1 MVLLMRRTTRSE
13 SVYYT
18 GATTLSR
25 DYNTKPIMDEQYKI
39 NPEEKRKSELW
50 RFFGGLVAIVVLV
63 FAGLWG
69 MGQYERYLRT
79 QNVQKLADTLA
90 ENEKATYAQMMAD
103 TYGGK
108 TPQETL
114 SMYIAAVEK
123 GDYELASKYFVLDK
137 QADELSSW
145 KGTKPEDVTNAV
157 LLFKQVLKTE
167 GSYSD
172 DGKGFAIRKP
182 VLFDF
187 TLYPNGIWKII
198 EI

>member
-1 MVLLMRRTTRSE
+1 
-13 SVYYT
+13 
-18 GATTLSR
+18 
-25 DYNTKPIMDEQYKI
+25 MDEQYKI
-39 NPEEKRKSELW
+39 NPEEGRRSRLW

-69 MGQYERYLRT
+69 MGQYERYLHT
-79 QNVQKLADTLA
+79 QNVQKLADALA
-90 ENEKATYAQMMAD
+90 QDEKATYAQMMAD

-137 QADELSSW
+137 QADELASW

-157 LLFKQVLKTE
+157 VLFKQGLNSE
-167 GSYSD
+167 GVYSWD
-172 DGKGFAIRKP
+172 KKSFSIEKP
-182 VLFDF
+182 IVFDF

>member
-1 MVLLMRRTTRSE
+1 
-13 SVYYT
+13 
-18 GATTLSR
+18 
-25 DYNTKPIMDEQYKI
+25 MDEQYKI
-39 NPEEKRKSELW
+39 NPEEGRKSRLW
-50 RFFGGLVAIVVLV
+50 RFFGGLVAIIVFV

-90 ENEKATYAQMMAD
+90 QDEKDTYAKMMAD

-137 QADELSSW
+137 QADELASW
-145 KGTKPEDVTNAV
+145 KDTKPEDVTNAIM
-157 LLFKQVLKTE
+157 LFKQGLNST
-167 GSYSD
+167 GSYSLD
-172 DGKGFAIRKP
+172 NREFSIEKP
-182 VLFDF
+182 IVFDF
-187 TLYPNGIWKII
+187 TLYPNGIWKIA

>member
-1 MVLLMRRTTRSE
+1 MRRTTRSE
-13 SVYYT
+13 SVCYT

-25 DYNTKPIMDEQYKI
+25 DYNTKTIMDEQYKI
-39 NPEEKRKSELW
+39 NPEEGRRSRLW

-69 MGQYERYLRT
+69 MGQYERYLHT
-79 QNVQKLADTLA
+79 QSVQKLADALA
-90 ENEKATYAQMMAD
+90 QDEKATYAQMMAD

-137 QADELSSW
+137 QADELASW

-157 LLFKQVLKTE
+157 VLFKQGLNSE
-167 GSYSD
+167 GIYSWD
-172 DGKGFAIRKP
+172 KKSFSIEKP
-182 VLFDF
+182 IVFDF